1 MGPLHN
7 PDGQG
12 NSYRRRIDDPEL
24 VANEYATLDRL
35 AQRRLDRTG
44 WLRFDELDEEQTLL
58 AAVAEVH
65 PTRVLDVGC
74 GDGRLPSL
82 YAAPEVAVV
91 DSSPAAV
98 EAAAARGLDAQVA
111 DAGALPFADSS
122 FDVVTCSHAL
132 YHMADVDAALA
143 EFVRVLR
150 AGGRFAGIY
159 NAPEHLREV
168 FGDPGPEAFDAESG
182 LPFLQ
187 ARFASVARIY
197 RGGAVMWLTQRD
209 LQTYLDAFV
218 ELYGPMVA
226 PDGPYP
232 FTATRSKCVFVAD
245 AA

>member
-1 MGPLHN
+1 
-7 PDGQG
+7 
-12 NSYRRRIDDPEL
+12 
-24 VANEYATLDRL
+24 
-35 AQRRLDRTG
+35 
-44 WLRFDELDEEQTLL
+44 
-58 AAVAEVH
+58 
-65 PTRVLDVGC
+65 
-74 GDGRLPSL
+74 
-82 YAAPEVAVV
+82 
-91 DSSPAAV
+91 
-98 EAAAARGLDAQVA
+98 
-111 DAGALPFADSS
+111 
-122 FDVVTCSHAL
+122 
-132 YHMADVDAALA
+132 MADVDAALA

-159 NAPEHLREV
+159 NAPEHLREL